1 MNFDTDL
8 FQDIFDGVEQY
19 RVLGD
24 LDYSYES
31 FFDETENDH
40 YASADLVFD
49 DYRFTEGEHP
59 IYNIKILVEE
69 HEDDLHNT
77 FKADFRKKEPNIN
90 GNYTRGWRDISENP
104 VEEDHAFQKTVKTQS
119 RAKMLLTAE
128 AEKVLP
134 DPDEIHS

>member
-1 MNFDTDL
+1 MNVDTDL

-49 DYRFTEGEHP
+49 DYRFTEGDHP

-69 HEDDLHNT
+69 TGDDDQEL
-77 FKADFRKKEPNIN
+77 FKADFRKKEPDIN
-90 GNYTRGWRDISENP
+90 GNYPRRWRNISENP
-104 VEEDHAFQKTVKTQS
+104 VEEYHAFQKTVGTQS
-119 RAKMLLTAE
+119 RARMLLTAK
-128 AEKVLP
+128 AEETLP
-134 DPDEIHS
+134 DPDEILS